1 MATTTYPS
9 IATNYTA
16 KTAAPSLFTRFI
28 NWCEGQQPNRLLWLG
43 VALASH
49 GCILTPITVLAV
61 LLAGA
66 NFFLFMLAMVAMGIA
81 LITNLAALPTKYT
94 IPAFVLSIVIDVVI
108 VIATISIGFDITK
121 TYI

>member
-1 MATTTYPS
+1 M
-9 IATNYTA
+9 
-16 KTAAPSLFTRFI
+16 

-43 VALASH
+43 VALAGH

-94 IPAFVLSIVIDVVI
+94 IPAFLLSIVIDIVI
-108 VIATISIGFDITK
+108 VIATLSIGFDITK
-121 TYI
+121 TYV